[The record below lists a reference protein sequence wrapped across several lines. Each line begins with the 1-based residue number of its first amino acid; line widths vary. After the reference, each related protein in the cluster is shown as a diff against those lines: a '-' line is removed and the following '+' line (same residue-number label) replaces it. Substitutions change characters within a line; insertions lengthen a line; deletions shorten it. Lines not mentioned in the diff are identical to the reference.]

1 MALKWVEAL
10 KKYNEGK
17 KYSIPKKGTPEYAE
31 VLKIMGKDV
40 PAAPPAAPAAKAMD
54 GAEKPKRG
62 RKAAA
67 KAAAVEEPD
76 MKAEKPA
83 APAEKPKRKPRA
95 PRVKKIE
102 VDVSSN
108 AADAKPEPPRKRKAK
123 AGSVPAGMIPEGMT
137 KKAVQASK
145 NPEAVL
151 ESATNAHMPIVPAE
165 AMVGL
170 KGIKATK
177 KHLRAVQNPVL
188 PTLVDKERVV
198 NEVPFSFSALR
209 NHLGC

>member
-1 MALKWVEAL
+1 MKWVEAL

-17 KYSIPKKGTPEYAE
+17 KWSVPKKGTPEYAE

-54 GAEKPKRG
+54 SAAPEKPKRG
-62 RKAAA
+62 RKPAAA
-67 KAAAVEEPD
+67 KAAE
-76 MKAEKPA
+76 AEKPAPA

-95 PRVKKIE
+95 KKVVE
-102 VDVSSN
+102 DVSSN
-108 AADAKPEPPRKRKAK
+108 AADAKPEAPRKRRAK

-137 KKAVQASK
+137 KKAVAASP

-151 ESATNAHMPIVPAE
+151 QSATNAHIPVVPAE

-170 KGIKATK
+170 KVVKSTK
-177 KHLRAVQNPVL
+177 KHLREIEHPKLPVL
-188 PTLVDKERVV
+188 VDSERVV
-198 NEVPFSFSALR
+198 NDAPFSFQALR

>member
-1 MALKWVEAL
+1 
-10 KKYNEGK
+10 
-17 KYSIPKKGTPEYAE
+17 
-31 VLKIMGKDV
+31 MGKDV

-54 GAEKPKRG
+54 TEKPKRG

-67 KAAAVEEPD
+67 KSAVAE
-76 MKAEKPA
+76 AEKPA
-83 APAEKPKRKPRA
+83 VPAAEKPKRKPR
-95 PRVKKIE
+95 VKKVE

-123 AGSVPAGMIPEGMT
+123 AGSVAAGMIPEGMT
-137 KKAVQASK
+137 KKAVEATK

-151 ESATNAHMPIVPAE
+151 ESATNAHIPVVPAE

-177 KHLRAVQNPVL
+177 KHLREVQHPVL

-198 NEVPFSFSALR
+198 NEAPFSFQALR
-209 NHLGC
+209 QHLGC

>member
-1 MALKWVEAL
+1 
-10 KKYNEGK
+10 
-17 KYSIPKKGTPEYAE
+17 
-31 VLKIMGKDV
+31 
-40 PAAPPAAPAAKAMD
+40 
-54 GAEKPKRG
+54 
-62 RKAAA
+62 
-67 KAAAVEEPD
+67 
-76 MKAEKPA
+76 
-83 APAEKPKRKPRA
+83 
-95 PRVKKIE
+95 
-102 VDVSSN
+102 
-108 AADAKPEPPRKRKAK
+108 
-123 AGSVPAGMIPEGMT
+123 MIPEGMT

-177 KHLRAVQNPVL
+177 KHLREVQHPVL

-198 NEVPFSFSALR
+198 NEAPFSFSALR